1 MKIYVLRHGIT
12 GDSESDVSRQLTT
25 KGVEEVESVVTRH
38 KEELSTIKHII
49 CSPMPR
55 VRHTVDLA
63 AAIIEYQGD
72 ISESDDFTTGS
83 RLTEIVRCM
92 ETVDPEKGDLLISSH
107 QSCTSILV
115 LWLIGEDILIPNGSL
130 LAIEVEELAYGKGKI
145 LWQDSANSTEIK
157 RVSNF
162 VDQF

>member
-1 MKIYVLRHGIT
+1 MRIYVLRHGIT
-12 GDSESDVSRQLTT
+12 GDSETDVGRQLTT
-25 KGVEEVESVVTRH
+25 KGIEEVESVVGRH
-38 KEELSTIKHII
+38 KDELSLVKQVI

-63 AAIIEYQGD
+63 AAIMGYQGD
-72 ISESDDFTTGS
+72 IVESDDFSTGS

-92 ETVDPEKGDLLISSH
+92 ETVNLDGGDLLVSSH

-130 LAIEVEELAYGKGKI
+130 LAIQVDEMAYGKGKI
-145 LWQDSANSTEIK
+145 LWQDSANSSEIK
-157 RVSNF
+157 RAVHL